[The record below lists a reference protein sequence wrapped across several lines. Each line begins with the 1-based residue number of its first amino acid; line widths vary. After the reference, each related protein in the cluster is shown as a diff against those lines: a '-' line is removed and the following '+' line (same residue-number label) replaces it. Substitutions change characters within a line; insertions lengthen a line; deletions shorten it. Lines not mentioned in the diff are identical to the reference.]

1 MSKDMVYE
9 DVPILL
15 RRQGDHLI
23 AGQNN
28 STILLGRD
36 RVTGT
41 ETGYGSRSSGGK
53 GAGSM
58 HLIVGRKGQDISPDD
73 SATVYL
79 SSKTDPDTQA
89 GTDSVGEPQKEK
101 SAVVMRA
108 DCMRMTARTDFKL
121 SVGKAYISITS
132 AGEIVVEGDVQ
143 LGKGAA
149 DRLMRGDEFAKFW
162 STLVIPTPAGPSGFP
177 PPIPQSV
184 FSPRNRVK

>member
-36 RVTGT
+36 RVTKT
-41 ETGYGSRSSGGK
+41 DTGYGSRATGGK

-58 HLIVGRKGQDISPDD
+58 HLIVGRKGQDISADD
-73 SATVYL
+73 AASVYL
-79 SSKTDPDTQA
+79 SEKSDPDEQA
-89 GTDSVGEPQKEK
+89 QTSFGSSQKEK
-101 SAVVMRA
+101 SVVMMRA
-108 DCMRMTARTDFKL
+108 DCLRVVGRTDFKL

-132 AGEIVVEGDVQ
+132 EGKIVIEGDVQ
-143 LGKGAA
+143 LGA
-149 DRLMRGDEFAKFW
+149 DAGERIIRGEEFAKFW
-162 STLVIPTPAGPSGFP
+162 STLSIPTPAGPSGPP
-177 PPIPQSV
+177 PPIPQSA
-184 FSPRNRVK
+184 FSPRNKVK